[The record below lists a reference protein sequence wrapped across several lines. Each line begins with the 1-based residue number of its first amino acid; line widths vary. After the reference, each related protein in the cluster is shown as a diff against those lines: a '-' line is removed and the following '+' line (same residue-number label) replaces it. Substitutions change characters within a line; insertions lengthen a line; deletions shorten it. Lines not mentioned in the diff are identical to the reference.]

1 MVQNVAFKIFILPSA
16 FKLKCI
22 FKIYMYHFRRDLLLV
37 TAPRWQQDQR
47 AVLNI
52 FFYFKTSVDMAVFQT
67 VAHIKFENIR

>member
-1 MVQNVAFKIFILPSA
+1 MKSERGSLRVLITLP
-16 FKLKCI
+16 
-22 FKIYMYHFRRDLLLV
+22 
-37 TAPRWQQDQR
+37 